1 MKNIFKRILK
11 VLGIAILYLP
21 ALIFSSIYIAY
32 IISGFIDEWGTK
44 PELRDILGGCLLVC
58 FIYIGIPLI
67 IAFIS
72 LCYAFG
78 KKKTWARILKYLH
91 IGNITIFIIIYIL
104 APNNQPTT
112 AQEMEDNYLLHKND
126 MEALIRYVNSSAKPR
141 TEIKYI
147 RKEITNTDDKNLQT
161 IKRMMEKANVQ
172 EINMKT
178 VNADSF
184 LIRSELVYKY
194 YPGRNGGSNYYYNIS
209 LNTDKIVDPKECN
222 LISIASIGYNDS
234 VSFAD
239 YKAFLGG
246 CHFPDKDE
254 FEKKLATRKKKEE
267 KQIQ

>member
-1 MKNIFKRILK
+1 MS
-11 VLGIAILYLP
+11 GIAIIYLP
-21 ALIFSSIYIAY
+21 ALIFSCIYIIY
-32 IISGFIDEWGTK
+32 IISGFNDEWGTK
-44 PELRDILGGCLLVC
+44 PELRNMLGACLLVC
-58 FIYIGIPLI
+58 TIYIGIPAI

-91 IGNITIFIIIYIL
+91 IGNITIFTIIYIL

-234 VSFAD
+234 ASFAD

-254 FEKKLATRKKKEE
+254 FEKKLAIRKKKEE

>member
-1 MKNIFKRILK
+1 M
-11 VLGIAILYLP
+11 
-21 ALIFSSIYIAY
+21 
-32 IISGFIDEWGTK
+32 
-44 PELRDILGGCLLVC
+44 VC
-58 FIYIGIPLI
+58 VIYIGIPAI

-72 LCYAFG
+72 LCYAIG
-78 KKKTWARILKYLH
+78 KKSRWARILKYIH
-91 IGNITIFIIIYIL
+91 IGNVAIFIILYIL

-112 AQEMEDNYLLHKND
+112 AQEMEDNYLLHKKD

-141 TEIKYI
+141 TELKYI

-209 LNTDKIVDPKECN
+209 LNTEKIVDPIE
-222 LISIASIGYNDS
+222 IDQIWIATINYNDS

-254 FEKKLATRKKKEE
+254 FEKKLEARKKK
-267 KQIQ
+267 K